1 MSKVSTNAARSF
13 IHRTP
18 RRENNTVVTVQNNF
32 SKMFLHGNQIAW
44 HAEGGRIGLSM
55 CGWGTLTT
63 RARLNA
69 ILEAMQSAWR
79 IVQRKGVQYVTNL
92 RTGDMREVPVST
104 PFWLDSDDNLSM

>member
-44 HAEGGRIGLSM
+44 HERDGSTALSM

-63 RARLNA
+63 RARPNA

-79 IVQRKGVQYVTNL
+79 IVQRSGLQYATNL
-92 RTGDMREVPVST
+92 RTGDVQELST
-104 PFWLDSDDNLSM
+104 SAPFWLDSDDNLSM

>member
-32 SKMFLHGNQIAW
+32 SKMFLHGHQIAW
-44 HAEGGRIGLSM
+44 HERDGSTALSM

-79 IVQRKGVQYVTNL
+79 IVQRSGLQYATNL

>member
-18 RRENNTVVTVQNNF
+18 RRENNTVVTVQNNS

-55 CGWGTLTT
+55 CGRGTLTT

-79 IVQRKGVQYVTNL
+79 VFQKHGVQYATNL
-92 RTGDMREVPVST
+92 RTGDMQEVPVSA
-104 PFWLDSDDNLSM
+104 PFWLDSDDNLSI

>member
-44 HAEGGRIGLSM
+44 HERDGSTALSM

-92 RTGDMREVPVST
+92 RTGDAREVPVSA

>member
-44 HAEGGRIGLSM
+44 HERDGSTALSM

-79 IVQRKGVQYVTNL
+79 VFQKRGVQYATNL
-92 RTGDMREVPVST
+92 RTGDVQELST
-104 PFWLDSDDNLSM
+104 SAPF

>member
-13 IHRTP
+13 VHRTP

-44 HAEGGRIGLSM
+44 HERDGSTALSM

-79 IVQRKGVQYVTNL
+79 IVQRGGMQYAINL
-92 RTGDMREVPVST
+92 RAGDMQEVPVSA

>member
-55 CGWGTLTT
+55 CRWGTLTT

-79 IVQRKGVQYVTNL
+79 IAQRAGAQCAVNL
-92 RTGDMREVPVST
+92 RTGDTREVPVSA
-104 PFWLDSDDNLSM
+104 PFWLDSDDNLSI

>member
-18 RRENNTVVTVQNNF
+18 RRENNTVVTVLNGF
-32 SKMFLHGNQIAW
+32 SHMFLHGNQIAW
-44 HAEGGRIGLSM
+44 HTEDGRTGLSM

-63 RARLNA
+63 RSRLNA

-79 IVQRKGVQYVTNL
+79 IVQRGGLQYAANL
-92 RTGDMREVPVST
+92 RTGDVRELST
-104 PFWLDSDDNLSM
+104 SIPFWIDAGDNIIL

>member
-55 CGWGTLTT
+55 CGLGYADD
-63 RARLNA
+63 ARPA
-69 ILEAMQSAWR
+69 QRHPRSHAVRMAYHPARWDAVRHRSAYW
-79 IVQRKGVQYVTNL
+79 
-92 RTGDMREVPVST
+92 
-104 PFWLDSDDNLSM
+104 

>member
-1 MSKVSTNAARSF
+1 MSKVSTNATRSF

-44 HAEGGRIGLSM
+44 HAEGGRAGLSM
-55 CGWGTLTT
+55 CGWGTPTT

-79 IVQRKGVQYVTNL
+79 IFQKQGVQYAINL
-92 RTGDMREVPVST
+92 RTDAV
-104 PFWLDSDDNLSM
+104 